1 MKGQLVPFAAILAL
15 LFNNCQSGNPEAF
28 GTAGKGNVIHLTDV
42 TFKEKVFN
50 YDLNQQWKYEGDLP
64 AVVDFYADWCKP
76 CLEMSP
82 VLDEIAREYQGKI
95 VIYKVD
101 IASER
106 QLAEK
111 MHVKRLPLLVFIPLD
126 GSPKLVT
133 KALPKELLVKTVEE
147 LLLVKKM

>member
-1 MKGQLVPFAAILAL
+1 MKKHLIPAAAMLTL
-15 LFNNCQSGNPEAF
+15 LLTGCHSDGSGRFNKS
-28 GTAGKGNVIHLTDV
+28 GKGTVIHLTEA

-50 YDLNQQWKYEGDLP
+50 YDLSLQWKYEGDLP

-82 VLDEIAREYQGKI
+82 SLDEIAREYRGKI

-101 IASER
+101 ITDER

-111 MHVKRLPLLVFIPLD
+111 MQVKRLPLLVFIPLE
-126 GSPKLVT
+126 GNPKLVT

-147 LLLVKKM
+147 LLLVK

>member
-1 MKGQLVPFAAILAL
+1 MVTL
-15 LFNNCQSGNPEAF
+15 LSTGCHSGGPERFNKS
-28 GTAGKGNVIHLTDV
+28 GKGTVIHLTET

-126 GSPKLVT
+126 GRPKLVT
-133 KALPKELLVKTVEE
+133 KALPKELLVRTVDE
-147 LLLVKKM
+147 LLLVK

>member
-1 MKGQLVPFAAILAL
+1 MKKHLIPAAAMLT
-15 LFNNCQSGNPEAF
+15 LFLNNCQTNGPERFSLSTKA
-28 GTAGKGNVIHLTDV
+28 TVIHLTEA

-50 YDLNQQWKYEGDLP
+50 YDLNRQWKYEGNLP

-82 VLDEIAREYQGKI
+82 LLDEIAREYQGKI

-101 IASER
+101 IANER
-106 QLAEK
+106 LLAEK
-111 MHVKRLPLLVFIPLD
+111 MQVKRLPLLVFIPLE
-126 GSPKLVT
+126 GNPKLVT

-147 LLLVKKM
+147 LLLDK